1 MQVRLYIE
9 TIGRSRIVYALL
21 ALFCAALVGL
31 MTSHSA
37 SASMAT
43 NSRLNYGN
51 AYAYCHPNGS
61 YEFARGMVWLSNDE
75 GDYYSER
82 VAVATGATSV
92 YVSIRGAVNTCSTSF
107 GDTTYM
113 YAINVSTSWLS
124 GMSGNS
130 FYRGAV
136 PGGARD
142 AWSSEGTKLYGTLN
156 VSGVATCT
164 AASLITGYAEGTVVV
179 SISRQQY
186 QTRPYSPPYSYT
198 FVGGA
203 GTEDVPVTVRR
214 TCPTYN
220 YNLIPSITNIADNT
234 PVDSGYGAYPVAG
247 NVTNEGP
254 TTSKSTDW
262 GIEQVVYA
270 PGVAPRN
277 QAGGTSSQTGCNYFT
292 NNGSVGTCSVI
303 ASGNEVFAKGTVPK
317 NGPGVVGDLPVGTKI
332 CYALSVRPYNQ
343 STSDARHSPLKC
355 LIVSKSP
362 KVQVYGGDLVVGR
375 GYNSSGTKI
384 SSSII
389 TSVTNKSGTY
399 YGSWAEYAM
408 VPSNAVE
415 GMASGSGYAGG
426 VGTMNLCSGLSLL
439 TFANATNATSPSC
452 NSANIGKYTLASSSQ
467 LEAIQARFATSS
479 GATTLTGNVDVRSL
493 ISGTIYPGSGT
504 INLSASE
511 DMPAGKWVV
520 INAPNA
526 TVRIT
531 SSLHYT
537 SAALTSVQSIPQLI
551 IIAQNIVIQD
561 NVDTVDAWLLAKGTG
576 ANGTLTT
583 CDASITEPTQLTASV
598 CSTKLTINGP
608 VIANHVNLYRTAG
621 SGTGTASG
629 DPAEVFNLRPDA
641 YMWAS
646 NFSGLESKARTVY
659 QTELPPRF

>member
-1 MQVRLYIE
+1 ME
-9 TIGRSRIVYALL
+9 TV
-21 ALFCAALVGL
+21 C
-31 MTSHSA
+31 
-37 SASMAT
+37 
-43 NSRLNYGN
+43 
-51 AYAYCHPNGS
+51 P
-61 YEFARGMVWLSNDE
+61 AR
-75 GDYYSER
+75 
-82 VAVATGATSV
+82 
-92 YVSIRGAVNTCSTSF
+92 VSPQRTR
-107 GDTTYM
+107 
-113 YAINVSTSWLS
+113 
-124 GMSGNS
+124 
-130 FYRGAV
+130 YR
-136 PGGARD
+136 
-142 AWSSEGTKLYGTLN
+142 
-156 VSGVATCT
+156 
-164 AASLITGYAEGTVVV
+164 
-179 SISRQQY
+179 
-186 QTRPYSPPYSYT
+186 
-198 FVGGA
+198 
-203 GTEDVPVTVRR
+203 RR
-214 TCPTYN
+214 
-220 YNLIPSITNIADNT
+220 
-234 PVDSGYGAYPVAG
+234 
-247 NVTNEGP
+247 
-254 TTSKSTDW
+254 
-262 GIEQVVYA
+262 
-270 PGVAPRN
+270 
-277 QAGGTSSQTGCNYFT
+277 
-292 NNGSVGTCSVI
+292 
-303 ASGNEVFAKGTVPK
+303 AKPK
-317 NGPGVVGDLPVGTKI
+317 THVL
-332 CYALSVRPYNQ
+332 
-343 STSDARHSPLKC
+343 
-355 LIVSKSP
+355 
-362 KVQVYGGDLVVGR
+362 GGDLIVGR
-375 GYNSSGTKI
+375 GSATNPSQSAAVT
-384 SSSII
+384 
-389 TSVTNKSGTY
+389 TSVSRGQDGRY
-399 YGSWAEYAM
+399 YGSWSEYGIVASGR
-408 VPSNAVE
+408 VT
-415 GMASGSGYAGG
+415 GMASGSAYVGGAGSSA
-426 VGTMNLCSGLSLL
+426 MCGLSLL

-608 VIANHVNLYRTAG
+608 VIATHVNLYRTAG